1 MQSKTILMDSIGTD
15 LEPSHVEEEL
25 EEGEHWHNNV
35 SVCIV
40 MEELA
45 SQHTG
50 EHERVYSYCHYLY
63 IVHMLLSL
71 PVHCTHATVTTCAV
85 YTCYCHYMYIV
96 HMLLSLHVQCTHATV
111 TTCAVHTCYCHYMC
125 SAHMPPLLPVQCI
138 HDNTVHYTVSSRV
151 ILNI

>member
-1 MQSKTILMDSIGTD
+1 MDSIGSD

-25 EEGEHWHNNV
+25 EEGEHWHNDV

-50 EHERVYSYCHYLY
+50 EHERVYSYRHYLDNVHSYYHYLYSVHNYCHYLY

-71 PVHCTHATVTTCAV
+71 PVHCKRATVTTCTL
-85 YTCYCHYMYIV
+85 YTCYRHYLFMVYTRKPYI
-96 HMLLSLHVQCTHATV
+96 T
-111 TTCAVHTCYCHYMC
+111 
-125 SAHMPPLLPVQCI
+125 QCI
-138 HDNTVHYTVSSRV
+138 HV
-151 ILNI
+151 